1 MDTITSEFP
10 NGCAMRM
17 LADGTEQVVQHQQPQ
32 TYLQR
37 SPPRPLEDLGLSSDQ
52 CPICLQPCPYEGNHQ
67 RSCIISCGHVYGM
80 SCIIKWIEHKTT
92 NAKCPQCNK
101 KCKLKD
107 VRKIYAS
114 PYDDQVSIQRI
125 KELEAEVVSLRASK
139 AALIDMVNLDGY
151 TFNAQQIE
159 INALKAMLPKHR
171 RIGTLYEK
179 KETRY
184 KSCWMHQKQLD

>member
-1 MDTITSEFP
+1 MNQVMNTITSEFP

-32 TYLQR
+32 TYLQC
-37 SPPRPLEDLGLSSDQ
+37 SPLRPPEVLGLSSDQ

-67 RSCIISCGHVYGM
+67 RICLISCGHVYGM
-80 SCIIKWIEHKTT
+80 SCIIRWIDHKTT
-92 NAKCPQCNK
+92 SAKCPQCNK
-101 KCKLKD
+101 KCKLRD

-114 PYDDQVSIQRI
+114 PSDDQVSVQRI

-139 AALIDMVNLDGY
+139 AALTDIVNLDGY

-159 INALKAMLPKHR
+159 IKALKAMLPGRQR
-171 RIGTLYEK
+171 RNKTLYEK
-179 KETRY
+179 IDK
-184 KSCWMHQKQLD
+184 L